1 MNDLDDGAGTMEA
14 VYFGNANGGLN
25 HGGAGNIGATPAAN
39 PDPDPDSNPDPNPNP
54 NPNPHPT
61 LT

>member
-1 MNDLDDGAGTMEA
+1 MEA

-39 PDPDPDSNPDPNPNP
+39 PDPDPNSNPDPNPNP
-54 NPNPHPT
+54 NPNPQP
-61 LT
+61 